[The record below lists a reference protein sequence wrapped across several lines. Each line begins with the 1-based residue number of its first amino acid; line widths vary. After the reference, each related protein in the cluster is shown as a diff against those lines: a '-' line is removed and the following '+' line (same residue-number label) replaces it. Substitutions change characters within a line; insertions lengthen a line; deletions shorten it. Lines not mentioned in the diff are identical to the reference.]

1 MLEFKFMPIKYNFS
15 SRKGKKVQ
23 FLVIHD
29 TGNSGRGAN
38 AFNHFKFFGGGN
50 RNASAHYFVDDH

>member
-1 MLEFKFMPIKYNFS
+1 MLEFKFMPIKYNYS

-38 AFNHFKFFGGGN
+38 AFNHFKFFGG
-50 RNASAHYFVDDH
+50 